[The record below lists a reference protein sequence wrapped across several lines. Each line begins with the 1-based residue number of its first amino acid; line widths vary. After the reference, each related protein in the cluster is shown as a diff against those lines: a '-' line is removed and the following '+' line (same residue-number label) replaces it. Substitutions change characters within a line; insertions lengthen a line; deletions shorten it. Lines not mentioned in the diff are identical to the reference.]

1 MVIGSTALRK
11 ISIGSKISEIG
22 YSAFY
27 RCEMLDTIEC
37 LSSVPP
43 TVGIDAFT
51 YVNKSIPVFVHC
63 EVLSLYQAAEGRRE
77 FTNFQCMSVGEEIIE
92 DKM

>member
-1 MVIGSTALRK
+1 MVIIQEMLLFQVLLPIMKQIIVLLLLVIGSTALRK

-37 LSSVPP
+37 LSSVLP
-43 TVGIDAFT
+43 TMGIDAFT

-63 EVLSLYQAAEGRRE
+63 EVL
-77 FTNFQCMSVGEEIIE
+77 
-92 DKM
+92 